1 MKRTKQIPPLK
12 FFSKLK
18 WLDGRPLSE
27 IIEPYRQRI
36 FQQTL
41 YTFDTN
47 GRPRFNLALMG
58 RAKKNW
64 KSADL
69 ILAALYRLL
78 AWKSHAGN
86 QCYILGNDLDQAN
99 DDLELGKELIA
110 ANAILSNAVEVK
122 QRVIERRDGQGF
134 LEILPAG
141 DVVGTHGK
149 TYLFCGFD
157 EIHGYR
163 TWDLLEAMQ
172 LDPTRPDPL
181 QWITSYASIHH
192 KPGVPLFDLCKL
204 GREAKD
210 PRMLFSW
217 YSSTY
222 TTDPD
227 FENASPEHRANPS
240 MDTFQPDY
248 LEQQRRRL
256 PSHKFRRLH
265 LNEPG
270 LPEGSAF
277 TFEAIDGA
285 IQRGITVRPYR
296 PGITYFGFV
305 DMSGG
310 SNDDATLSIC
320 HLEGDGEDSRAVLDV
335 VMSQGQPAPF
345 NPRNAVTRF
354 AKVLRDYRTFS
365 VVGDKYAGETF
376 INDFAVEGISYEV
389 SQLTKSQL
397 YEALEPRL
405 NANRVVL
412 LDVEKMEEQ
421 FLSLVWRANK
431 IDHPGGEHDDFSNA
445 AAGAIHQAFE
455 GDAGDIKD
463 IVVGGSFLPVPRWD
477 GEARTPGSGNPDD
490 AFDGM
495 VANSPGSASGG
506 TGNREW
512 WP

>member
-1 MKRTKQIPPLK
+1 MKRTKQIPPPK

-27 IIEPYRQRI
+27 VIEPYGQRI
-36 FQQTL
+36 FQQAL
-41 YTFDTN
+41 YTFDIN
-47 GRPRFNLALMG
+47 GRPRFNLALVG

-86 QCYILGNDLDQAN
+86 QCYILGNDLDQAS
-99 DDLELGKELIA
+99 DDLELAKKLID

-157 EIHGYR
+157 EIHGYK

-172 LDPTRPDPL
+172 LDPTTDPL

-192 KPGVPLFDLCKL
+192 KPGVPLLDLGKL

-227 FENASPEHRANPS
+227 FEKSSPEHRANPS
-240 MDTFQPDY
+240 IDTFEPDY

-320 HLEGDGEDSRAVLDV
+320 HLEGEGEDSRAVLDV
-335 VMSQGQPAPF
+335 IMSQGQPPPF
-345 NPRNAVTRF
+345 NPRHAVTRF
-354 AKVLRDYRTFS
+354 AKVLRNYRAFS

-412 LDVEKMEEQ
+412 LDHAEMESQ
-421 FLSLVWRANK
+421 FLGLVWRGGK
-431 IDHPGGEHDDFSNA
+431 IDHPGGEHDDFINA
-445 AAGAIHQAFE
+445 AAGAVYQVFE
-455 GDAGDIKD
+455 GGAGDIKD
-463 IVVGGSFLPVPRWD
+463 VVVGGGYLATPRWD
-477 GEARTPGSGNPDD
+477 GEERTLGSGNPDEAWD
-490 AFDGM
+490 EY
-495 VANSPGSASGG
+495 VSSLPGTASGG
-506 TGNREW
+506 GKDW